1 MPSFTDFNE
10 TLKSS
15 SNVTAEWILNC
26 SGVFPLEQMTI
37 RWREGANKS
46 VNFPDENM
54 ATFNYDNSST
64 PANGALMQYQFQNLM
79 PAIVYVVR
87 IEGRNRLGNSSS
99 HFVIETSK
107 HSLLF
112 LMKLLQ
118 YWCILVGDE
127 TTFTFPDEEGLAP
140 NGGNMC
146 NKVQMVYVSSVPV

>member
-10 TLKSS
+10 TFKSS
-15 SNVTAEWILNC
+15 SNVRAEWILNC

-46 VNFPDENM
+46 INLPDENV

-64 PANGALMQYQFQNLM
+64 PPNGALMQYQFQNLM
-79 PAIVYVVR
+79 PATVYVVR

-107 HSLLF
+107 HSL
-112 LMKLLQ
+112 
-118 YWCILVGDE
+118 Y
-127 TTFTFPDEEGLAP
+127 
-140 NGGNMC
+140 
-146 NKVQMVYVSSVPV
+146 YYS